1 MRGMHSK
8 LRIGGLAAVVSATT
22 LVLPVIAIT
31 SAQAAPS
38 TSTATAPTA
47 PSHNVQVDTQEA
59 FAELAAGTTSTV
71 VTAYCSPGYIA
82 TDGSLLLDGVDPEGF
97 YSDIVVTASERVGL
111 GTDASP
117 EGWRVTADNLGDARA
132 QGKVS
137 VTCLKKTFGGEH
149 AHSVASY
156 ALGGTQETI
165 WKPAGDFAEVTR
177 SCTADEVPFAP
188 VYDAVGDA
196 ITILKSYRTTASSE
210 SWTWIVDKGDAENVW
225 FGLSCLKSDTTQAA
239 GVQAATL
246 TSKQTAEKTLSVGAD
261 QRGED
266 IVTCE
271 DAGRAIVG
279 SYKASDTLLFL
290 GKQGRGTAEMFRFYN
305 GDATAAPATMSVTCL
320 GQRTA
325 GEEPPAPPA
334 GPEAKVTV
342 GDVVRSGAAS
352 LTLKDVTCTAA
363 TTCKFTVRIIKDK
376 TVVATKATSLKAG
389 KTLTTLKVPTT
400 KAGRSLKV
408 DDKVDVKIKSNFG
421 VSTYSRTL
429 KSS

>member
-31 SAQAAPS
+31 SAEAAPAPTTVAAPS
-38 TSTATAPTA
+38 GPA
-47 PSHNVQVDTQEA
+47 HVVQVETQEA
-59 FAELAAGTTSTV
+59 FADLAAGTYGNTV
-71 VTAYCSPGYIA
+71 AAYCPAGYLA
-82 TDGSLLLDGVDPEGF
+82 TDGSLLLDGIDPDGF
-97 YSDIVVTASERVGL
+97 YSDVVVTASERVGQ
-111 GTDASP
+111 GTEASP
-117 EGWRVTADNLGDARA
+117 EGWRVKADNLGEARA

-149 AHSVASY
+149 AHSVDSY
-156 ALGGTQETI
+156 ALGGSQETT
-165 WKPAGDFAEVTR
+165 WTPAGDFAEVTR
-177 SCTADEVPFAP
+177 SCAPNEVPFAP

-196 ITILKSYRTTASSE
+196 ITVLQSYRTTSDGP
-210 SWTWIVDKGDAENVW
+210 SWTWLVDKGDAENVW
-225 FGLSCLKSDTTQAA
+225 FGLSCLKSTTTQAA

-246 TSKQTAEKTLSVGAD
+246 TSKQTVDKTLSVGAD

-305 GDATAAPATMSVTCL
+305 EDGTAAPATMSVTCL

-334 GPEAKVTV
+334 GPEAKVSIGEV
-342 GDVVRSGAAS
+342 FVSGAKF
-352 LTLKDVTCTAA
+352 LTVKDVTCTAPS
-363 TTCKFTVRIIKDK
+363 TCKFTVRIVKGK
-376 TVVATKATSLKAG
+376 TVVATKATSLKSGRAVD
-389 KTLTTLKVPTT
+389 LKVTIT
-400 KAGRSLKV
+400 KAGRSLSAGQ
-408 DDKVDVKIKSNFG
+408 DVDVKIKSNFG
-421 VSTYSRTL
+421 TSTYSKKL